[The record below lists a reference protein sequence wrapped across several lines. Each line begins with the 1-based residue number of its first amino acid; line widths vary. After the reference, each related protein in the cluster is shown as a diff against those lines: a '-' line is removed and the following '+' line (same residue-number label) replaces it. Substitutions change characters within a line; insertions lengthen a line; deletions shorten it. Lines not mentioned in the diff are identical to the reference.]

1 MATGT
6 APERLLGIAELREL
20 SRRRPGRAALAI
32 ARQWAV
38 ILAAA
43 GAACYLDRWYAYLVA
58 IVVIATRQHALA
70 VLMHDGAHRLLFSD
84 RRVNDLVSDLL
95 LAFPLFISTALYRRH
110 HLDHHRYLNTE
121 RDPDFDPTAIENST
135 RDWVRLFAAD
145 AVALNI
151 VKTVGTL
158 DQFSLLP
165 VLRGDR
171 SVARAMGRARC
182 ALFLGGLVALAAALV
197 VSGWWTVYLLLW
209 IVPMLTALS
218 MILRLRD
225 MAEHVGCERDAGLGG
240 TRSVLA
246 GFVERALFS
255 PCKINY
261 HLAHHLYP
269 SVPCYNLAALHR
281 LLMEHEAVRER
292 ARISRSYLF
301 GPGSVL
307 RDVAEAHR
315 THKAAAAAALT
326 ANANANPKEPD
337 GRHA

>member
-1 MATGT
+1 MASGVG
-6 APERLLGIAELREL
+6 ERLIGIDELREL

-43 GAACYLDRWYAYLVA
+43 ASAVSWDRWYGYLAA

-84 RRVNDLVSDLL
+84 RRINDLVSDLL
-95 LAFPLFISTALYRRH
+95 LAFPLFISTTLYRRH
-110 HLDHHRYLNTE
+110 HLEHHRHLNTD
-121 RDPDFDPTAIENST
+121 RDPDYDPTAIDNTT
-135 RDWVRLFAAD
+135 RDWIRLFAAD

-171 SVARAMGRARC
+171 GVARAMGRARC
-182 ALFLGGLVALAAALV
+182 ALFLGGLAALAAVLV
-197 VSGWWTVYLLLW
+197 ATGWWLPYLLLW
-209 IVPMLTALS
+209 IVPMITALS

-225 MAEHVGCERDAGLGG
+225 MAEHVGCDQDAGIGG

-246 GFVERALFS
+246 GAVERALFS
-255 PCKINY
+255 PCRINY

-269 SVPCYNLAALHR
+269 SVPCYNLGALHR
-281 LLMEHEAVRER
+281 RLMENQAVRDR
-292 ARISRSYLF
+292 ARISHSYLF
-301 GPGSVL
+301 GRSSVL
-307 RDVAEAHR
+307 RHVAEAR
-315 THKAAAAAALT
+315 ALRYAP
-326 ANANANPKEPD
+326 ANAPTKQGA
-337 GRHA
+337 

>member
-1 MATGT
+1 MASGTGT
-6 APERLLGIAELREL
+6 PERLLGIAELREL

-43 GAACYLDRWYAYLVA
+43 AGAVYWDRWYGYPLA

-70 VLMHDGAHRLLFSD
+70 VLMHDGAHRLLFAD

-95 LAFPLFISTALYRRH
+95 LAFPLFISTTLYRRH
-110 HLDHHRYLNTE
+110 HLEHHRYLNTD
-121 RDPDFDPTAIENST
+121 RDPDYDPTAIDNTT
-135 RDWVRLFAAD
+135 RDWIRLFAAD

-171 SVARAMGRARC
+171 TVARAMGRARC
-182 ALFLGGLVALAAALV
+182 ALFLGGLGALAVVLV
-197 VSGWWTVYLLLW
+197 ATGWWLPYLLLW
-209 IVPMLTALS
+209 IVPMITALS

-225 MAEHVGCERDAGLGG
+225 MAEHVGCAEDAGIGG

-246 GFVERALFS
+246 GALERALFS
-255 PCKINY
+255 PCRINY

-269 SVPCYNLAALHR
+269 SVPCYNLADLHR
-281 LLMEHEAVRER
+281 RLMEHQVVRDQ
-292 ARISRSYLF
+292 ARISHSYLF
-301 GPGSVL
+301 GPSSVL
-307 RDVAEAHR
+307 RHVAEAR
-315 THKAAAAAALT
+315 ALRYAT
-326 ANANANPKEPD
+326 PTPRIEEPD
-337 GRHA
+337 GHHA